1 MSIIQQL
8 VELDNKANKY
18 NNQRTLHLYAE
29 HPRAGDKDNEPLKS
43 IRIDY
48 DTSSDKSNAKWLL
61 DFLKKHGICAT
72 LYHSSAVDGVIRNF
86 EYLPRKKMEGEI

>member
-8 VELDNKANKY
+8 VELENKANKY
-18 NNQRTLHLYAE
+18 SNQRTLHLYAE
-29 HPRAGDKDNEPLKS
+29 HPRAGDKDNEPLS

-61 DFLKKHGICAT
+61 DFLKKHGICAA
-72 LYHSSAVDGVIRNF
+72 LYRSSATDGVERNF
-86 EYLPRKKMEGEI
+86 EYLPRIKI